1 MSNNSYFGGIA
12 AGFEDPRYRYE
23 DYHEGV
29 LHTKEHRAV
38 S

>member
-12 AGFEDPRYRYE
+12 AGLKTLAIGMKTH
-23 DYHEGV
+23 HEGV